1 MTAASAAPEATGRPI
16 ANRYLFY
23 GLAGI
28 CMLMFAVDS
37 SVVSVALRTLV
48 ADLDTSLAWAGWT
61 LTGYALTQIVAMPV
75 VAKLAEQFGQMR
87 VFVICVVVF
96 MLGSLLCGL
105 APTIYVLIACRVLQA
120 LGGGGIM
127 PSAVSIIARLF
138 PESRNR
144 MLGLFTSIFPIGG
157 IIGPNIGGLLLEH
170 FPWRVLFL
178 VNVPVG
184 LIVVPL
190 LARRITAYDR
200 GSSGASGVSR
210 RLDILGAGLF
220 AGAIVAFLMGL
231 TLVGRDPTIVRTPT
245 FWLLLA
251 TSGVCLVLFVRH
263 ERRVPEPIIDLSL
276 VTRHPFL
283 VVNVHNF
290 LFGACVWGC
299 FSFVPYFASVQYGMG
314 PLESGA
320 ILTPRSLT
328 SILLGTATSFLLVR
342 LGYRL
347 PIVAGLAAIAV
358 STVVLGQGWAGAALG
373 PLTIAP
379 FVLLA
384 LVVGMGGVGTGL
396 VMPASN
402 NAALDLLPDRAGVIS
417 GMRGMWRSTGGIIG
431 TAVIVVI
438 LELSQDK
445 AAGLRMMFTAY
456 GLLLLLAIPLTLLIP
471 DMSPETRHRGRRGGR
486 SGSGSPTPASPVP
499 ATTEA
504 GGAPASAPRPIGA
517 AHAADR

>member
-1 MTAASAAPEATGRPI
+1 MTAVSGGTV

-23 GLAGI
+23 GLAAVS
-28 CMLMFAVDS
+28 MLMFAVDS
-37 SVVSVALRTLV
+37 TIVTVALRSIVL
-48 ADLDTSLAWAGWT
+48 DLDTSLAWAGWT
-61 LTGYALTQIVAMPV
+61 LTGYALTQTVAMPV
-75 VAKLAEQFGQMR
+75 VGKLAEQFGQLR

-105 APTIYVLIACRVLQA
+105 APSIYVLIACRVLQA

-127 PSAVSIIARLF
+127 PSAVSIIARVF

-170 FPWRVLFL
+170 FSWRTLFL

-190 LARRITAYDR
+190 LARQIAAYDR
-200 GSSGASGVSR
+200 RSADASAPPR
-210 RLDILGAGLF
+210 RLDLLGGGLF
-220 AGAIVAFLMGL
+220 AGAIVALLMAL
-231 TLVGRDPTIVRTPT
+231 TFVGQDPSIIRTPT
-245 FWLLLA
+245 LWLLLA
-251 TSGVCLVLFVRH
+251 ASASLLILFVRH
-263 ERRVPEPIIDLSL
+263 ERRVAEPVIDLGL

-299 FSFVPYFASVQYGMG
+299 FSFVPYYASVQYGMG

-320 ILTPRSLT
+320 ILTPRSIASVL
-328 SILLGTATSFLLVR
+328 IGTITSFLLVR
-342 LGYRL
+342 LGYRV
-347 PIVAGLAAIAV
+347 PIIVGLAVIAL
-358 STVVLGQGWAGAALG
+358 STVVLGQGWSGAAPG
-373 PLTIAP
+373 PLTVAP

-384 LVVGMGGVGTGL
+384 IVVGLGGIGTGL

-417 GMRGMWRSTGGIIG
+417 GMRGMFRSTGGIIG

-438 LELSQDK
+438 LEMSQDK
-445 AAGLRMMFTAY
+445 AAGLRVMFTAY
-456 GLLLLLAIPLTLLIP
+456 GLLLLAAIPLTLLIP
-471 DMSPETRHRGRRGGR
+471 DLSRGRLRGGDR
-486 SGSGSPTPASPVP
+486 AGGPSRRAPPAADQPDGAPVPTPRA
-499 ATTEA
+499 
-504 GGAPASAPRPIGA
+504 IGA
-517 AHAADR
+517 AGPADR